1 MGETTGGTVR
11 IRTLGWIATT
21 IVLSVLC
28 TLLVTQA
35 WSVGAAPG
43 DTDSTFVP
51 ITPCRLFDTRPGEA
65 PAGPKKTPLS
75 AGDANALTQQVTG
88 VVGNCIIPNT
98 AVAVSMNVTI
108 VNPTASSNL
117 RVFPAGVPTPL
128 VSNLNWSAGDAPTPN
143 KVDVKL
149 STDGKLTFWNFSG
162 NVDVLGDVVG
172 YYISTSLKEISNL
185 LNDTN
190 VIPSGVTVTGEF
202 DYDSAV
208 IDYPSDHW
216 VTIHLPGTAPAAIT
230 DAVANFSNVA
240 PTLTDDED
248 ASCTGSYGAPTAPPG
263 KLCVYFESALVR
275 KIDHMS
281 AGNPSPTG
289 LDKRFFRLSFQ
300 TAAGAALGDDMTLYV
315 TWAYTAP

>member
-1 MGETTGGTVR
+1 MDGTIR
-11 IRTLGWIATT
+11 IRTVGWFATT
-21 IVLSVLC
+21 VVLSVLC

-35 WSVGAAPG
+35 WSVDAAPG

-51 ITPCRLFDTRPGEA
+51 ITPCRLFDTRPGES
-65 PAGPKKTPLS
+65 PTGGKKTPIG
-75 AGDANALTQQVTG
+75 AGTANALTQQVTG

-98 AVAVSMNVTI
+98 AVAVAMNVTI

-117 RVFPAGVPTPL
+117 RVYPAGVQTPL
-128 VSNLNWSAGDAPTPN
+128 VSNLNWSAGDPPTPN

-149 STDGKLTFWNFSG
+149 SADGKPTFWNLSG

-190 VIPSGVTVTGEF
+190 VIPSGVTVTGEY
-202 DYDSAV
+202 DYDSTV
-208 IDYPSDHW
+208 IAADDDHW
-216 VTIHLPGTAPAAIT
+216 VTIHLPGTAPASIT
-230 DAVANFSNVA
+230 DANANFSNA
-240 PTLTDDED
+240 AAALTDDED
-248 ASCTGSYGAPTAPPG
+248 ATCTGSYGAPSAPAG
-263 KLCVYFESALVR
+263 KLCVYFEPALVR
-275 KIDHMS
+275 NIDRMS

-289 LDKRFFRLSFQ
+289 LDKRFFRLSFR
-300 TAAGAALGDDMTLYV
+300 TVEVPNPADNDMTMYV